1 MKKKLCIVLIII
13 FLILVGVLLTISIYK
28 NNKKPFEIGNNEI
41 ISEGEIEHNE
51 KEENILENIV
61 VEENIEVSDKNE
73 TEKVEI
79 IEKNEN
85 KTDNQNVSE
94 KNNTSTTETSNKAN
108 NKVNNKETTIKK
120 NTTTTTVSNNAN
132 STSKNEE
139 KKEPIITEKPKEDIA
154 KEDEKT
160 TTDKATTNNTK
171 TEEIIETPKCKHSNE
186 NYYNTEE
193 EAIAF
198 YKKTSKEYG
207 DKVKSGE
214 ITYEEYLK
222 KCPYGYETMSC
233 PYCQK
238 WTISFYYE

>member
-13 FLILVGVLLTISIYK
+13 FLILVGILLTISIYK
-28 NNKKPFEIGNNEI
+28 NDEKSFEIGNNEI
-41 ISEGEIEHNE
+41 LSEGETEHIE
-51 KEENILENIV
+51 K
-61 VEENIEVSDKNE
+61 EENIEVSDKKE
-73 TEKVEI
+73 IEKVEI
-79 IEKNEN
+79 NED
-85 KTDNQNVSE
+85 KTDNQNVLE
-94 KNNTSTTETSNKAN
+94 KNNTSTSETCNKDN
-108 NKVNNKETTIKK
+108 NKVNNKKTTTKK
-120 NTTTTTVSNNAN
+120 NTTTTTVSNNVN

-139 KKEPIITEKPKEDIA
+139 KKEPIITEKPKEDIV

>member
-13 FLILVGVLLTISIYK
+13 FLILVGILLTISIYK
-28 NNKKPFEIGNNEI
+28 NDEKSFEIGNNEI
-41 ISEGEIEHNE
+41 LSEGETEHIE

-61 VEENIEVSDKNE
+61 VEENIEVSDKKE
-73 TEKVEI
+73 IEKVEI
-79 IEKNEN
+79 NED
-85 KTDNQNVSE
+85 KTDNQNVLE

>member
-1 MKKKLCIVLIII
+1 MKKKLSIVFIIV
-13 FLILVGVLLTISIYK
+13 FLILVGALLTISKHK
-28 NNKKPFEIGNNEI
+28 NDEKSFQIQNNEMVF
-41 ISEGEIEHNE
+41 EDEIVQNK
-51 KEENILENIV
+51 KEENVLENII
-61 VEENIEVSDKNE
+61 VEEKIEVSDEKEN
-73 TEKVEI
+73 EKVES
-79 IEKNEN
+79 IEKKEN
-85 KTDNQNVSE
+85 KTENQTVSE
-94 KNNTSTTETSNKAN
+94 KNKTSASETNNKAN
-108 NKVNNKETTIKK
+108 NKVNNKETTTKK
-120 NTTTTTVSNNAN
+120 NTTTTTVTNNTN

-139 KKEPIITEKPKEDIA
+139 KKEQTTTEKPKQDIV
-154 KEDEKT
+154 KEEKPT
-160 TTDKATTNNTK
+160 TNKPTTNNTK

>member
-13 FLILVGVLLTISIYK
+13 FLILVGILLTISIYK
-28 NNKKPFEIGNNEI
+28 NDEKPFEIGNNEI
-41 ISEGEIEHNE
+41 LSEGETEHIE

-61 VEENIEVSDKNE
+61 VEENIEVSDKKE
-73 TEKVEI
+73 IEKVEI
-79 IEKNEN
+79 SEN
-85 KTDNQNVSE
+85 KTNNQNVSE
-94 KNNTSTTETSNKAN
+94 KNNTSTSETSNKDN
-108 NKVNNKETTIKK
+108 NKVNNKKTTTKK
-120 NTTTTTVSNNAN
+120 NTTTTTVSNNVN

-139 KKEPIITEKPKEDIA
+139 KKEPIITEKPKEDIV
-154 KEDEKT
+154 KEEEKT
-160 TTDKATTNNTK
+160 TTDKVTTNNTK

>member
-1 MKKKLCIVLIII
+1 MKKKLSIVLIII
-13 FLILVGVLLTISIYK
+13 FLILVGVLLTMSIYK

-108 NKVNNKETTIKK
+108 NKVNNKETATKK

-139 KKEPIITEKPKEDIA
+139 KKEPIITEKPKEDIV

>member
-28 NNKKPFEIGNNEI
+28 NDEKLSEMQNNKSL
-41 ISEGEIEHNE
+41 SEGEIEHNE
-51 KEENILENIV
+51 KDENILENLV

>member
-13 FLILVGVLLTISIYK
+13 FLILVGILLTISIYK
-28 NNKKPFEIGNNEI
+28 NDEKSFEIGNNEI
-41 ISEGEIEHNE
+41 LSEGETEHIE

-61 VEENIEVSDKNE
+61 VEENIEVSDKKE
-73 TEKVEI
+73 IEKVEI
-79 IEKNEN
+79 NED
-85 KTDNQNVSE
+85 KTDNQNVLE
-94 KNNTSTTETSNKAN
+94 KNNTSTSETSNKDN
-108 NKVNNKETTIKK
+108 NKVNNKKTTTKK
-120 NTTTTTVSNNAN
+120 NTTTTTVSNNVN

-139 KKEPIITEKPKEDIA
+139 KKEPIITEKPKEDIV

>member
-1 MKKKLCIVLIII
+1 MNGGKL
-13 FLILVGVLLTISIYK
+13 
-28 NNKKPFEIGNNEI
+28 
-41 ISEGEIEHNE
+41 
-51 KEENILENIV
+51 
-61 VEENIEVSDKNE
+61 VE
-73 TEKVEI
+73 
-79 IEKNEN
+79 
-85 KTDNQNVSE
+85 QG
-94 KNNTSTTETSNKAN
+94 
-108 NKVNNKETTIKK
+108 
-120 NTTTTTVSNNAN
+120 
-132 STSKNEE
+132 
-139 KKEPIITEKPKEDIA
+139 
-154 KEDEKT
+154 
-160 TTDKATTNNTK
+160 K

-186 NYYNTEE
+186 NYYKTEE